1 MSSACADAR
10 SAERS
15 SGLPQ
20 GAARAARD
28 VRRPP
33 RVGPCRAR
41 VLGARRTDVVS
52 PPRPSC
58 ARPPSDPATTR
69 PIYSRCGPRTAGGT
83 TSPAPSSSAPPAQ
96 REPRGSPGL
105 NRSSERTTIA
115 GVLPRGPRGVDPARS
130 LAGRYGRAG
139 LRSTMTCV
147 VWRAGSDAGWIQ
159 VSFRALSIWCSPS
172 VCFRCSARL
181 RWTCT
186 PTLRLGGRRLSR
198 KGGGRAWARARQWEG
213 ISSDA
218 AGAGQATRLGGRC
231 RPVGACRAELSRRG
245 SR

>member
-96 REPRGSPGL
+96 REPRGPPGL
-105 NRSSERTTIA
+105 NRSSGRTTIA
-115 GVLPRGPRGVDPARS
+115 GSSRRVLVALTLPAAW
-130 LAGRYGRAG
+130 LADNGRAG
-139 LRSTMTCV
+139 LRSTMTCA
-147 VWRAGSDAGWIQ
+147 VWRAGPDAGWIQ
-159 VSFRALSIWCSPS
+159 VSFRRWPSGVRLRYVFGVPLACGGPALLLTGSVAAACPKGGRSCVGSCSP
-172 VCFRCSARL
+172 V
-181 RWTCT
+181 
-186 PTLRLGGRRLSR
+186 GRDL
-198 KGGGRAWARARQWEG
+198 
-213 ISSDA
+213 
-218 AGAGQATRLGGRC
+218 
-231 RPVGACRAELSRRG
+231 V
-245 SR
+245 